1 MLTPIFKCVILF
13 YNLKLKSFF
22 LIFGGLCMN
31 NRNYRSDV
39 SPSNNFAVLSFFL
52 AILALVFCFM
62 PLISFILIII
72 SVILGVSAYRDG
84 NRGGAVAGLAISAV
98 SLLIAI
104 IVWSATGSIMC
115 GVGGKTSVNEDY
127 GFDEDYNYEE
137 SSYTDLS
144 GTDLSLTDADLYI
157 DAE

>member
-1 MLTPIFKCVILF
+1 
-13 YNLKLKSFF
+13 
-22 LIFGGLCMN
+22 MN
-31 NRNYRSDV
+31 NRSYQKDI
-39 SPSNNFAVLSFFL
+39 SPSNNFAVLSFFI

-72 SVILGVSAYRDG
+72 SAILGISAYRDG

-98 SLLIAI
+98 SLLIAV

-115 GVGGKTSVNEDY
+115 GVGGKTEVNDSY

-137 SSYTDLS
+137 ASPSDLS
-144 GTDLSLTDADLYI
+144 DSDLSFTDVDFPDYT
-157 DAE
+157 E